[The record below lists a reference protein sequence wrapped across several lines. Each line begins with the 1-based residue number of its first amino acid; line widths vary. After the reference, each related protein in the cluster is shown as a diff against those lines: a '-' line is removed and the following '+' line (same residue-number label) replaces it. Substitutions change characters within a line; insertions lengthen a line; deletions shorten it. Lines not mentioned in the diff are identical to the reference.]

1 MQIKT
6 GTASVTNGSNR
17 VIFAT
22 ADLTG
27 LTLRALFSLDR
38 VVGAPVYPIVDIQ
51 KPAAASGAWTNSASN
66 LWEVFLAVP
75 YAQPNNA
82 AAAFLLQKD
91 FQDVFIAGTATEFYI
106 AQFEVTDT
114 QTLALIN
121 LNFVAVVNALAAIQA
136 APKLL
141 FSADQALYFPVGV
154 TGAAGE
160 EVITITGPGIP

>member
-22 ADLTG
+22 ADLSAI
-27 LTLRALFSLDR
+27 TLRALFSLDR
-38 VVGAPVYPIVDIQ
+38 VVGAPVYPIVDVR
-51 KPAAASGAWTNSASN
+51 KPAASGTAWTNSASG

-75 YAQPNNA
+75 YAQPTNA
-82 AAAFLLQKD
+82 ATAFLIQKD
-91 FQDVFIAGTATEFYI
+91 FLDIVIFGTVTKYYI

-114 QTLALIN
+114 QTMPLIN
-121 LNFVAVVNALAAIQA
+121 LNFAAVVNAFASVQT
-136 APKLL
+136 APK
-141 FSADQALYFPVGV
+141 FFYNADQALYFPIGI

-160 EVITITGPGIP
+160 EIIGITGPGIS